1 MECKLQTINV
11 VEWCVTLCLFISLI
25 HFVLQVTS
33 LSYHAAS
40 DNIVVG
46 LYGGQVDLWLF
57 DLRGPLPA
65 HECIRES
72 LAEAQAQVDG
82 LDAALKKADNGLR
95 QQMAR
100 DQELKKS
107 IADLEAK
114 CAFIYGHR
122 ITC

>member
-1 MECKLQTINV
+1 M
-11 VEWCVTLCLFISLI
+11 
-25 HFVLQVTS
+25 QVGS
-33 LSYHAAS
+33 LSYHEAS
-40 DNIVVG
+40 GNIVLGCRDSHVEM
-46 LYGGQVDLWLF
+46 WLF
-57 DLRGPLPA
+57 DPRGPLPA
-65 HECIRES
+65 HECIRER

-82 LDAALKKADNGLR
+82 LDAALKKADNGLH

-100 DQELKKS
+100 DQELKQS